1 MLKFFDIKHKNTY
14 IKHWCLYR
22 ALYESS
28 YTKIYVDDII
38 DGIIKYRRDG
48 SDENDW
54 QYEDVDNFGNTF
66 FFVSPF
72 DDNCDDYDKTE
83 KNKSKYDIS
92 WHESASSGTDD
103 CAYPSDHEH
112 EWTSNDSIN
121 KHVY

>member
-1 MLKFFDIKHKNTY
+1 MLKLFDIKHKNTY

-22 ALYESS
+22 ASYESS
-28 YTKIYVDDII
+28 YTKIYVDNII
-38 DGIIKYRRDG
+38 DGIIKYRCDG

-54 QYEDVDNFGNTF
+54 QYEDVDNFGHTF

-72 DDNCDDYDKTE
+72 D
-83 KNKSKYDIS
+83 
-92 WHESASSGTDD
+92 DD